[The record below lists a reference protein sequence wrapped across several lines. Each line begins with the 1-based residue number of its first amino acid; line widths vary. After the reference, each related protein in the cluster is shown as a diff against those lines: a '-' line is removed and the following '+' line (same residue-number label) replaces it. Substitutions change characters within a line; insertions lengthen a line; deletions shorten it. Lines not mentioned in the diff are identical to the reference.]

1 MRHVAA
7 AAAVLALVLALPGA
21 ILAGVG
27 DYRLVQGRIT
37 VWPPEPFAY
46 GVAAV
51 QTESASQPYFVEFT
65 PATALPPGLQAGDLV
80 AVVGREG
87 ATADRL
93 TAVTVERRGPAS
105 ATAGW
110 QTVSGGVESVSG
122 STAVMRLADGRRIA
136 VDLSDMNADFIRVQ
150 RGQDLTVTG
159 LVMSPTLIRVRGMAT
174 PSATD
179 APAALPRTAPPRQ

>member
-7 AAAVLALVLALPGA
+7 AAALVLALVLPTAAFAAP
-21 ILAGVG
+21 G

-51 QTESASQPYFVEFT
+51 QTDSAPQPSFVEFT

-87 ATADRL
+87 VTPDRVM
-93 TAVTVERRGPAS
+93 AVTVERRGPS
-105 ATAGW
+105 SGTPGW

-136 VDLSDMNADFIRVQ
+136 IDLSDMTADFIRVH
-150 RGQDLTVTG
+150 RGQELTVTG

-174 PSATD
+174 STGND
-179 APAALPRTAPPRQ
+179 APAASPRTAPPRR